1 MSVSKCEEEEEET
14 KEKRRQRERKCRAK
28 EITEAQTR
36 NRKWQDW
43 KLWGPWGPSEALE
56 MRVCAVSSGC
66 AQTVCV
72 FDVDL
77 TQLLESQT
85 QSVHPDADRCAVH
98 SLTSSETHVHN
109 DTHTYTHS
117 GDSNPHPSCR
127 PIRNSPPGF
136 REGFNKHSNI
146 S

>member
-98 SLTSSETHVHN
+98 SLTSSETHVHD